1 MITQIART
9 IRQRFAVAREDI
21 SVERRCQAC
30 GTRIM
35 QIRDD
40 NGNLLP
46 VDAEPIEGYHIPDE
60 QWFVDRGDRA
70 MGLRLVLHRSHIA
83 TCKRLRDQALATGF
97 PS

>member
-1 MITQIART
+1 MIAQIART
-9 IRQRFAVAREDI
+9 IRRRLVVTREEI

-40 NGNLLP
+40 TGNLLP
-46 VDAEPIEGYHIPDE
+46 VDAESIEGYHIPEE
-60 QWFVDRGDRA
+60 QWFADRGNRA
-70 MGLRLVLHRSHIA
+70 LGLRMVLHRSHLG
-83 TCKRLRDQALATGF
+83 TCKRLKERALTTGF